1 MVNAETLSQVKAFAR
16 QDALFLAVVW
26 FASMWALVENPE
38 RSLGTILMLCTP
50 FVVGWRLRVFRDRI
64 LGGLISFRRA
74 LCYSCYVFLYTSL
87 LFALGQFLYF
97 KFLDHGKFL
106 AIVQHTIET
115 MRPVYEQNGLGV
127 DQLDMAQKVIGMM
140 SPIQMV
146 MTFMMQN
153 LMVGLVLSLLIA
165 LVCKRTKL

>member
-1 MVNAETLSQVKAFAR
+1 MVNAETLMQVKAFAR

-50 FVVGWRLRVFRDRI
+50 FVVGWRLRVFRDRV

-74 LCYSCYVFLYTSL
+74 LCYSCYVFLYASL

-97 KFLDHGKFL
+97 KFLDKGKFL
-106 AIVQHTIET
+106 AIVHHTIET
-115 MRPVYEQNGLGV
+115 MRPMYEQNGLSA
-127 DQLDMAQKVIGMM
+127 DQLDTAQKVLDMM
-140 SPIQMV
+140 SPMQMV
-146 MTFMMQN
+146 LTFMMQN
-153 LMVGLVLSLLIA
+153 LLAGLVLSLLIA
-165 LVCKRTKL
+165 LVCKRTRL

>member
-1 MVNAETLSQVKAFAR
+1 MVSAETLSQVKAYAR

-38 RSLGTILMLCTP
+38 RSLGTILMLTTP
-50 FVVGWRLRVFRDRI
+50 FVVGWRLRVFRDRV

-97 KFLDHGKFL
+97 RFLDHGKFL
-106 AIVQHTIET
+106 AIVHRTVET
-115 MRPVYEQNGLGV
+115 MRPVYEQNGLSAE
-127 DQLDMAQKVIGMM
+127 QLDTAQKVLDMM
-140 SPIQMV
+140 SPMQMV

-153 LMVGLVLSLLIA
+153 LMAGLVLSLLIA
-165 LVCKRTKL
+165 LVCKRTRL